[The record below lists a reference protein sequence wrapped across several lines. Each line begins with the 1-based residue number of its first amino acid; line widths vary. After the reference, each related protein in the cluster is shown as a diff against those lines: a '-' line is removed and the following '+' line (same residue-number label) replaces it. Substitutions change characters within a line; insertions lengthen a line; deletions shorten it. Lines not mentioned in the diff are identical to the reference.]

1 MVNIFAAARSALTV
15 ADPDTKINQ
24 VEALSAALQEARLSF
39 AEISVCSSATLEP
52 GRPERPLLVH
62 PRQLKRR
69 RLDTEQG
76 RCVLIHA
83 LAHIEFN
90 AINLALDAIQ
100 RFPRLPAAYYSDW
113 LQVAAEEAYHF
124 SLLRNRLH
132 ELGHDYGDFPAHD
145 GLWDMA
151 RRTAHD
157 PLVRMAL
164 VPRVLEARG
173 LDVTPGM
180 IKKLQQVNDTATVA
194 ILEIILRDEIKHVA
208 IGSHWFNYLCEQR
221 NLPPATTFTQL
232 IKEYFNG
239 ELRGPFNHTARTK
252 AGFSRQELNRL
263 ARL

>member
-1 MVNIFAAARSALTV
+1 MAANIFAAARSVLATADSDAKVTQVYALLMDWQ
-15 ADPDTKINQ
+15 ASQFDTKTTTT
-24 VEALSAALQEARLSF
+24 SF
-39 AEISVCSSATLEP
+39 TIIEP
-52 GRPERPLLVH
+52 GRPTRPALVH

-90 AINLALDAIQ
+90 AINLALDAVQ
-100 RFPRLPAAYYSDW
+100 RFPNLPDDYYGDW
-113 LQVAAEEAYHF
+113 LQVAADEAYHF
-124 SLLRNRLH
+124 TLLRNRLR
-132 ELGHDYGDFPAHD
+132 ELNHDYGDFPAHD

-180 IKKLQQVNDTATVA
+180 IEKLKQVGDTATGA

-208 IGSHWFNYLCEQR
+208 IGSRWFNYLCKQR
-221 NLPPATTFTQL
+221 NLCPETTFSEL
-232 IKEYFNG
+232 IKEHFNG
-239 ELRGPFNHTARTK
+239 ELRGPFNYEARSQ
-252 AGFSRQELNRL
+252 AGFSPQELNNL
-263 ARL
+263 QHL